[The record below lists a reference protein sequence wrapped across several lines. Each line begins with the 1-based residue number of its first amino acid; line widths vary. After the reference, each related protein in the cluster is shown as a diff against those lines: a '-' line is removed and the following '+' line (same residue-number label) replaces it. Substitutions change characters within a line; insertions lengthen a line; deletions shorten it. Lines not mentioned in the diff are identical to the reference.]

1 MASIAP
7 TAEAVAPWQMQEAGR
22 RVLWSLTGYT
32 PWPEQLAAHLD
43 TSRIRLVVGGERAG
57 KSLWTGEE
65 KAGWVFVAPSGAI
78 FWIVGPS
85 YELARPEF
93 KYIIPALGQ
102 MGLLDTRQLSMPR
115 YGSCRLVTRSGVVV
129 ETRTSHDVETLAG
142 EAPHGIAMVE
152 AAQQTYES
160 FLRLRGRVAE
170 TRGPLILSG
179 TFEGSL
185 GWYPELWKAGQSDNT
200 DGVRSFSIPSWANRT
215 IYPLGRQDPEIKAL
229 EATFPA
235 DVFQERFGAV
245 PCPPATLVF
254 KEFSHLT
261 HVRPCPFDD
270 KLSVQLWI
278 DPGYAHRYAVQA
290 VQIDYYGEVLHIDEI
305 WETGLV
311 TSQMIQIARRR
322 EWWPKVQFAVMC
334 MGGRQHQAMESPA
347 EVWQQEAG
355 IPVFSEPVPI
365 ADGIERHRTYLINPA
380 TGKSRMFYDPK
391 CKGSIW
397 EYGHY
402 KYHEIVEAR
411 PVREVPIDAD
421 NDALKATAYGLV
433 HNFGF
438 VGRRPIQDV
447 QVVFRTRRG
456 ERVGAGMPSPES
468 WGGG

>member
-1 MASIAP
+1 MFCLAAVMATLATLPIEAKRIAWRERGYTPNPAQEPIHASIARLLCI
-7 TAEAVAPWQMQEAGR
+7 AGG
-22 RVLWSLTGYT
+22 W
-32 PWPEQLAAHLD
+32 
-43 TSRIRLVVGGERAG
+43 RAG
-57 KSLWTGEE
+57 KSLTSAEE
-65 KAGWVFVAPSGAI
+65 AAPWLIVSGPGTV
-78 FWIVGPS
+78 FWIVGPD
-85 YELARPEF
+85 YDQARAEF
-93 KYIIPALGQ
+93 KYLVDGYDGSGLII
-102 MGLLDTRQLSMPR
+102 RVSMPQNGR
-115 YGSCRLVTRSGVVV
+115 CQFRTTLGAQLITRSSVK
-129 ETRTSHDVETLAG
+129 ERTLGG
-142 EAPHGIAMVE
+142 EAPDGILMVE
-152 AAQQTYES
+152 AAQQTYET
-160 FLRLRGRVAE
+160 FLTLRGRVAE
-170 TRGPLILSG
+170 KRAPLVLSG
-179 TFEGSL
+179 TFERGKT
-185 GWYPELWKAGQSDNT
+185 WYSDLWESWQAENLDGGQSFSLPTWSNT
-200 DGVRSFSIPSWANRT
+200 AIFPG
-215 IYPLGRQDPEIKAL
+215 GRQDPEIKAL

-235 DVFQERFGAV
+235 DVFQERFGAI

-261 HVRPCPFDD
+261 HVKACPFDD
-270 KLSVQLWI
+270 KLAVQLWI
-278 DPGYAHRYAVQA
+278 DPGYAHHYAVQA
-290 VQIDYYGEVLHIDEI
+290 VQIDYYGNVLHIDEI
-305 WETGLV
+305 WERGLV

-380 TGKSRMFYDPK
+380 TGKPRMFYDPK